1 MEQQSKDTVLPAASA
16 ATHPSTPAPTEPPRR
31 PAPAGRS
38 AAVDGIR
45 GIGVMTVLLYHA
57 GVTSLAGAFLDM
69 DMFFVTSGM
78 LITMLLLR
86 EYKRRGRLPL
96 LGFWLGRAR
105 RLLPGLFAVLTVVG
119 LHGYFLADPTTL
131 TALRQDMLSTLGFFA
146 NWHFINDDATY
157 FTAQSVNSP
166 LIHMW
171 SLAIEEQF
179 YLVWPIFLMLWLKVR
194 RGSVRGLPTVLALL
208 ALASAIY
215 MAWLYVPGA
224 DPSKVYFN
232 TFARAQSL
240 MIGCIVGIWITRN
253 SQRRIIPAWPA
264 PVGMIA
270 LVAMVV
276 MPLAVDSQSAWIYH
290 GGFLA
295 VSVMAALLGASVFT
309 DRQSAVAR
317 LTRLRPL
324 PWLGRLTYG
333 LYIWHWPIFVILD
346 EDRTGLPFLPLLAL
360 RLGVTILVAHLFDR
374 FVDAPI
380 HAGAL
385 SRWKVR
391 TPLKALVAAGT
402 AA

>member
-1 MEQQSKDTVLPAASA
+1 M
-16 ATHPSTPAPTEPPRR
+16 
-31 PAPAGRS
+31 
-38 AAVDGIR
+38 
-45 GIGVMTVLLYHA
+45 
-57 GVTSLAGAFLDM
+57 
-69 DMFFVTSGM
+69 
-78 LITMLLLR
+78 
-86 EYKRRGRLPL
+86 
-96 LGFWLGRAR
+96 
-105 RLLPGLFAVLTVVG
+105 
-119 LHGYFLADPTTL
+119 
-131 TALRQDMLSTLGFFA
+131 
-146 NWHFINDDATY
+146 
-157 FTAQSVNSP
+157 
-166 LIHMW
+166 
-171 SLAIEEQF
+171 
-179 YLVWPIFLMLWLKVR
+179 
-194 RGSVRGLPTVLALL
+194 
-208 ALASAIY
+208 
-215 MAWLYVPGA
+215 
-224 DPSKVYFN
+224 
-232 TFARAQSL
+232 
-240 MIGCIVGIWITRN
+240 
-253 SQRRIIPAWPA
+253 
-264 PVGMIA
+264 
-270 LVAMVV
+270 
-276 MPLAVDSQSAWIYH
+276 DSQSAWIYH